1 MLEGNGRIIN
11 RPTKTAGKEYDKFF
25 IYLPT
30 NLVRD
35 SGFPFKIG
43 EMTTIRIDPDKGIL
57 IISKSNDL
65 ELVVSLGP

>member
-1 MLEGNGRIIN
+1 MLEGKGRVIN

-35 SGFPFKIG
+35 SAFPFKIG
-43 EMTTIRIDPDKGIL
+43 EMTTIRIDPEKGIL

-65 ELVVSLGP
+65 ELMVSQDP